1 MKYTR
6 PPRHPLSLSI
16 FFPCHDE
23 EGNVERVTLEALEV
37 GRQVAAELEV
47 IIVDDGSRDGTAAIA
62 DRLAATHAEVRV
74 VRHDS
79 NQGYGAALRSG
90 FRAAT
95 GDWIFYTDGDGQFDL
110 SQLHEFLPL
119 LEEADVFTGYR
130 AEREDTWL
138 RKVNAAAWN
147 WLVRLVFRIE
157 VKDVDCAF
165 KIFPR
170 TFIEATP
177 IISNGFMIDTEL
189 LARARG
195 QGLTISQR
203 PVTHL
208 PRVAGS
214 ACGGDWRNIVKAFRE
229 LLIVRKHLRKHGALE
244 RQVPGEVPAE
254 SA

>member
-1 MKYTR
+1 M
-6 PPRHPLSLSI
+6 
-16 FFPCHDE
+16 
-23 EGNVERVTLEALEV
+23 TLEALEV

-47 IIVDDGSRDGTAAIA
+47 IIVDDGSRDATGEIA

-74 VRHDS
+74 VRHET

-110 SQLHEFLPL
+110 SQLAGFLPL
-119 LEEADVFTGYR
+119 LEEADVFTGFR
-130 AEREDTWL
+130 AEREDAWL

-147 WLVRLVFRIE
+147 WLVRRAFHI
-157 VKDVDCAF
+157 DVRDVGCAF
-165 KIFPR
+165 KIFPKA
-170 TFIEATP
+170 FIDSSP
-177 IISNGFMIDTEL
+177 IISDGFMIDTEL
-189 LARARG
+189 LARAQR
-195 QGLTISQR
+195 QGLTICQR

-208 PRVAGS
+208 PRVTGS

-229 LLIVRKHLRKHGALE
+229 LLIVRKHLRKHGAFYQ
-244 RQVPGEVPAE
+244 RVPDEVPAE